1 MGKHVNVFMFID
13 ALGWDVVTRHAFLA
27 DFPYRKPVSMQFGYS
42 STAIPTILTGAKP
55 SEHGHLSLFAYSPEH
70 SPFKGLARIGRFLRP
85 SSFWE
90 RGRVRNV
97 LTRIA
102 RKIYGFTGYFNLY
115 SVPFNRIG
123 LMDYMEK
130 DDIFAKGGLAP
141 CANLRDVLEEKK
153 IPYHIS
159 DWRASEEE
167 NLSAAKD
174 ALTDGKVEFMFI
186 YTAALDAIRHDHS
199 PDDAAVRDKLHW
211 YEQRIHDLLATAK
224 THYEEVV
231 FTVVSDH
238 GMTDLTR
245 CVDIMKA
252 VESTGL
258 VFNEDYAAFYDSTLF
273 RVHYLKEGAHD
284 AIHGVV
290 NEKAFPGHWLND
302 DELVKYG
309 IEFSDRRYGDEI
321 FIVDPGVQIV
331 PSDLCRKPLH
341 GMHGYDPVHDN
352 SLAAVIST
360 VEIPNGVHEVRD
372 YFKMM
377 TEQINKS

>member
-199 PDDAAVRDKLHW
+199 PDDSAVRDKLHW

-258 VFNEDYAAFYDSTLF
+258 VFNKDYAACYDSTLF